1 MLSIGEC
8 WWQLNRTVK
17 ANTSSTLIKCIGII
31 CIKCS
36 FSTVKLLVIQIQ
48 SFWKYYSSAH
58 KHMQQITKVTLIQSA
73 AIQNRFFL
81 FAKHP
86 LTFKYLW
93 AADEFKLTYGVY
105 IKITGSYIQITV
117 IYDSYVTDCNCNLL
131 PPLLSRR
138 QPPVSKLL
146 TGRSRGFWPCKGDG
160 LHWWSW
166 NLALRTRQISLSLME
181 WWGHGP
187 L

>member
-1 MLSIGEC
+1 M
-8 WWQLNRTVK
+8 
-17 ANTSSTLIKCIGII
+17 
-31 CIKCS
+31 
-36 FSTVKLLVIQIQ
+36 QIQ

-86 LTFKYLW
+86 LTLKYFW
-93 AADEFKLTYGVY
+93 AADGFKLTYGVY

-117 IYDSYVTDCNCNLL
+117 IYDSYVIDCNCNLL

-138 QPPVSKLL
+138 QPQCLNYSQVDLGVFALQGRRVALMKLKFGMDD
-146 TGRSRGFWPCKGDG
+146 TPNFTFIDAGIGTW
-160 LHWWSW
+160 
-166 NLALRTRQISLSLME
+166 TTVI
-181 WWGHGP
+181 GP
-187 L
+187 LENCNFIKLWNILNLYEHIP